1 LYYSELPLAGAWQAF
16 NIILALTHLQK
27 KYASAPLLALA
38 ALTATAA
45 LAHEFW
51 LLPPQF
57 FVTPGT
63 TLNLHLFVGENF
75 TGERWGNKSNR
86 VTRLAQYA
94 PPGLNDLLATA
105 TTADTLHPNVTFA
118 QPGTHMVVLSTNNA
132 FITLEAEKFNAYLKE
147 DGLDYILLRRQ
158 QRGALNKPGREAYSR
173 CAKTL
178 VQVGSYTSTDTAR
191 AWSRP
196 TGMAL
201 DLVPEQNPYALRTG
215 NSLTIRVLADG
226 QPKAG
231 QLVQVWQR
239 SPGQTVKITKL
250 YSNQNG
256 RVLFR
261 LTNPG
266 QYMVSAV
273 RMVPASL
280 PEADWQSNW
289 STLTFGFKGIPSR

>member
-1 LYYSELPLAGAWQAF
+1 M
-16 NIILALTHLQK
+16 
-27 KYASAPLLALA
+27 
-38 ALTATAA
+38 
-45 LAHEFW
+45 
-51 LLPPQF
+51 PPQF
-57 FVTPGT
+57 FVAAGT
-63 TLNLHLFVGENF
+63 TLNLGIFVGENF
-75 TGERWGNKSNR
+75 AGERWGNKSNR
-86 VTRLAQYA
+86 VTRLTHYA
-94 PPGLNDLLATA
+94 PTASEDVLPAATK
-105 TTADTLHPNVTFA
+105 ADTLHPNVTFA

-132 FITLEAEKFNAYLKE
+132 FTTLEAETFNAYLKE
-147 DGLDYILLRRQ
+147 EGLDYILLQRQ
-158 QRGALNKPGREAYSR
+158 QRGSLNKPGREAYSR
-173 CAKTL
+173 STKTL
-178 VQVGSYTSTDTAR
+178 VQVGNPVSADTAR

-201 DLVPEQNPYALRTG
+201 DLVPEQNPYTLRVG
-215 NSLTIRVLADG
+215 NSLTVRVLADG

-239 SPGQTVKITKL
+239 TPGQTVKIIKL

-273 RMVPASL
+273 RMMPASL

-289 STLTFGFKGIPSR
+289 STLTFGFKGISSR

>member
-1 LYYSELPLAGAWQAF
+1 L
-16 NIILALTHLQK
+16 HK
-27 KYASAPLLALA
+27 KYAA
-38 ALTATAA
+38 ALLFATVALTTA
-45 LAHEFW
+45 AHEFW
-51 LLPPQF
+51 LMPPQF
-57 FVTPGT
+57 FVAPHT
-63 TLNLHLFVGENF
+63 TLNLRLLVGENF

-86 VTRLAQYA
+86 VTRLAHYTPLALQ
-94 PPGLNDLLATA
+94 DLLPTATA
-105 TTADTLHPNVTFA
+105 ADTLHPNVTFT
-118 QPGTHMVVLSTNNA
+118 QRGTHMVVLNTNNA

-147 DGLDYILLRRQ
+147 DGLDYILLQRQ

-173 CAKTL
+173 SAKTL
-178 VQVGSYTSTDTAR
+178 VQVGNAVSTDTAR

-196 TGMAL
+196 TGTVL
-201 DLVPEQNPYALRTG
+201 DLVPEQNPYTLRTG
-215 NSLTIRVLADG
+215 NSLTVRVLADG
-226 QPKAG
+226 QPKPG

-239 SPGQTVKITKL
+239 TPGQAVKIIKL

-289 STLTFGFKGIPSR
+289 STLTFGFKGISSR